1 MTVISIMS
9 TALADAWA
17 LVAPVDCAGCGA
29 HDRALCRSC
38 ASALQSRPL
47 RASLEVDGSMLP
59 LVASIPYSGVAR
71 RALLALKHEG
81 RTELA
86 KPLALLLLAAVT
98 TAWQGSGAQLLVPVP
113 GSRAAA
119 ARRGFGPVALI
130 ARRAGLAVTHALRPA
145 AAGPEQKGLRLDQRL
160 ATDAGRWR
168 ASSRVSGRRVVLVDD
183 VVTSGA
189 TLRAATRALRA
200 AGAEV
205 AGCAA
210 IAATLRRWGDSSI
223 HWKFIAEDDERFG
236 DKEPGED
243 YREGKEA

>member
-1 MTVISIMS
+1 MTLTSLVS

-29 HDRALCRSC
+29 HDRALCSSC
-38 ASALQSRPL
+38 AVALQSRPL
-47 RASLEVDGSMLP
+47 RATLEVDGSSLP
-59 LVASIPYSGVAR
+59 LVAALPYAGVAR
-71 RALLALKHEG
+71 RALLAFKHEG

-86 KPLALLLLAAVT
+86 KPLAPVLLAAVT
-98 TAWQGSGAQLLVPVP
+98 AAWLGSGAELLVPVP

-130 ARRAGLAVTHALRPA
+130 ARRAGLAVTHALRPVA
-145 AAGPEQKGLRLDQRL
+145 DGPEQKALRLEQRL

-210 IAATLRRWGDSSI
+210 IAATLRRQGASSI
-223 HWKFIAEDDERFG
+223 HWKFFAVHDEGHG
-236 DKEPGED
+236 DNEAGED

>member
-1 MTVISIMS
+1 MTLTTLVS
-9 TALADAWA
+9 TAFAEAWA

-29 HDRALCRSC
+29 HDRALCPSC
-38 ASALQSRPL
+38 AAGLQSRL
-47 RASLEVDGSMLP
+47 MRATLEVDGSSLP
-59 LVASIPYSGVAR
+59 IIAALPYAGVAR
-71 RALLALKHEG
+71 QALLALKHEG

-86 KPLALLLLAAVT
+86 RPLAPVLLAAVT
-98 TAWQGSGAQLLVPVP
+98 AAWHGSGAELLVPVP

-119 ARRGFGPVALI
+119 ARRGFGPVALMV
-130 ARRAGLAVTHALRPA
+130 RRAGLELTHALRPVS
-145 AAGPEQKGLRLDQRL
+145 AGPEQKGLRLEQRL

-168 ASSRVSGRRVVLVDD
+168 ASSRVSGHRVLLVDD
-183 VVTSGA
+183 VVTSGG

-210 IAATLRRWGDSSI
+210 MAAAVRRWGESSI
-223 HWKFIAEDDERFG
+223 HWKFIARHDEGHG
-236 DKEPGED
+236 DNEPVED

>member
-1 MTVISIMS
+1 MTLTTLVS
-9 TALADAWA
+9 TALAEAWA

-29 HDRALCRSC
+29 HDRAMCPSC
-38 ASALQSRPL
+38 ATGLQSRL
-47 RASLEVDGSMLP
+47 MRATLEVDGSSLP
-59 LVASIPYSGVAR
+59 IVAALPYAGVAR

-86 KPLALLLLAAVT
+86 RSLAPVLLAAVT
-98 TAWQGSGAQLLVPVP
+98 VAWHGSGAELLVPVP
-113 GSRAAA
+113 GSPAAA
-119 ARRGFGPVALI
+119 ARRGFGPVALM
-130 ARRAGLAVTHALRPA
+130 ARRAGLAVTHALRPVSA
-145 AAGPEQKGLRLDQRL
+145 APEQKGLRLEQRL

-168 ASSRVSGRRVVLVDD
+168 ASSRVSGHRVLLVDD
-183 VVTSGA
+183 VVTSGG

-210 IAATLRRWGDSSI
+210 MAAAVRRWGESSI
-223 HWKFIAEDDERFG
+223 HWKFIARHDEGHG
-236 DKEPGED
+236 DNEPVED

>member
-1 MTVISIMS
+1 MTLTTLVS
-9 TALADAWA
+9 TAFAEAWA

-29 HDRALCRSC
+29 HDRALCPSC
-38 ASALQSRPL
+38 AAGLQSRL
-47 RASLEVDGSMLP
+47 MRATLEVDGSSLP
-59 LVASIPYSGVAR
+59 IVAALPYAGVAR
-71 RALLALKHEG
+71 QALLALKHEG

-86 KPLALLLLAAVT
+86 RPLAPMLLAAVT
-98 TAWQGSGAQLLVPVP
+98 AAWHGSGAELLVPVP

-119 ARRGFGPVALI
+119 ARRGFGPVALM
-130 ARRAGLAVTHALRPA
+130 ARRAGLAVTHALRPVS
-145 AAGPEQKGLRLDQRL
+145 AGPEQKVLRLEQRL

-168 ASSRVSGRRVVLVDD
+168 ASSRVSGHRVLLVDD
-183 VVTSGA
+183 VVTSGG

-210 IAATLRRWGDSSI
+210 MAAAVRRWGESSI
-223 HWKFIAEDDERFG
+223 HWKFIARHDEGHG
-236 DKEPGED
+236 DNEPVED